1 MRKIELTMIE
11 SKKYAVIKAVCEG
24 KKQKN
29 RTCVELGLSK
39 RQVNRLILA
48 YQEKGKSAF
57 VHGNRSKRPTHAMS
71 LETKIRIIEKYQRYG
86 DLRPNVVHFCELLAE
101 EENIAYSDTTVRKL
115 LYQAGFLSPKTQRA
129 TKRRLKQEAKQK
141 KREAEKRGAKL
152 PTDSIFFEEP
162 DKAHPSR
169 ATSSL
174 VSRMAEP
181 IP

>member
-1 MRKIELTMIE
+1 MIE
-11 SKKYAVIKAVCEG
+11 SKKYLVIKAVCEG

-29 RTCVELGLSK
+29 RACVELGLSK

-48 YQEKGKSAF
+48 YREKGKSAF

-71 LETKIRIIEKYQRYG
+71 LETKRRIIEKYQSYG

-101 EENIAYSDTTVRKL
+101 EENITYSDTTVRKL

-141 KREAEKRGAKL
+141 
-152 PTDSIFFEEP
+152 
-162 DKAHPSR
+162 
-169 ATSSL
+169 
-174 VSRMAEP
+174 
-181 IP
+181 